1 MTQQPSE
8 SVPINDGRY
17 GAHWGLSDLY
27 PDSLTRLK
35 GALSGGDMRTDWW
48 GSRKEIAWARVRR
61 ENGHVTVDVR
71 SQMDSSDE
79 LLHGAYL
86 TLTAPPSVQ
95 EGIQASGYRTFEET
109 FFEQLRDG
117 QLPQNL
123 PDIFHDPAARTTDP
137 TFTAALAGAL
147 GRPEED
153 LTALLF
159 DATGADISEISLSRT
174 IPDTQDVTVVL
185 THVDDLFTETQ
196 HVLKERFGTLCRALN
211 AMLEARA

>member
-86 TLTAPPSVQ
+86 TLTAPPSPVRASIEPIPVQ
-95 EGIQASGYRTFEET
+95 PRRPTRVKYQCQTCQVQVWGKPGLNVACLTCNQPLS
-109 FFEQLRDG
+109 
-117 QLPQNL
+117 
-123 PDIFHDPAARTTDP
+123 AA
-137 TFTAALAGAL
+137 
-147 GRPEED
+147 
-153 LTALLF
+153 
-159 DATGADISEISLSRT
+159 
-174 IPDTQDVTVVL
+174 QD
-185 THVDDLFTETQ
+185 
-196 HVLKERFGTLCRALN
+196 
-211 AMLEARA
+211 